1 MVKADGGD
9 GRGRHDTEIVWN
21 FRGRGLLEIGGHNM
35 IDSFSGCWEA
45 IQEEYQAEFRYMT
58 SSYSACFHLLLSGTF
73 GDLLGIGGH
82 KMMDSFSGTSGG
94 YSGRA
99 SS

>member
-45 IQEEYQAEFRYMT
+45 IQEEHQAEFQYMT
-58 SSYSACFHLLLSGTF
+58 PSYSGRFHLLLSKDAVPNATVSM
-73 GDLLGIGGH
+73 IS
-82 KMMDSFSGTSGG
+82 KPCIC
-94 YSGRA
+94 R
-99 SS
+99 